1 MTNSMKNFI
10 RTFVAAVMLMFAF
23 GAVHA
28 QDATTEPRV
37 IRGSKVV
44 LIFKNLP
51 SGEAANVDGE
61 YQVSRSDGT
70 ILLPFLDGRLSVLGK
85 TARQVEDMVRSQY
98 ISQKIYSDPIVI
110 ARVGHKGED
119 LEARFVQ
126 VTGYVRAKKNL
137 PYREGMTL
145 IEAMIECGDLDDHGS
160 RKIQITRGNVT
171 RTYDYFSARDRA
183 IKLMPNDVIF
193 APRRPPFESRPRTI
207 GP

>member
-1 MTNSMKNFI
+1 MKNLI
-10 RTFVAAVMLMFAF
+10 HTLLCLLALVTVSMPSP
-23 GAVHA
+23 A

-51 SGEAANVDGE
+51 TGEAANVDGE
-61 YQVSRSDGT
+61 YLVSRSDGT
-70 ILLPFLDGRLSVLGK
+70 ILLPFLESRMSVLGK

-98 ISQKIYSDPIVI
+98 IAQKIYTDPIVI

-126 VTGYVRAKKNL
+126 VTGYVHAKKNL
-137 PYREGMTL
+137 PYREGITL
-145 IEAMIECGDLDDHGS
+145 IQALIECGDISDHGS
-160 RKIQITRGNVT
+160 RKVQITRGTVT
-171 RTYDYFSARDRA
+171 RTYDYFSARDRS

-193 APRRPPFESRPRTI
+193 VPRRPPFEGRPRTV

>member
-1 MTNSMKNFI
+1 MKNFI
-10 RTFVAAVMLMFAF
+10 NILIGLFAF
-23 GAVHA
+23 IAVSLPVMA

-70 ILLPFLDGRLSVLGK
+70 ILLPFLDSRMSVLGK

-98 ISQKIYSDPIVI
+98 IAQKIYTDPIVI

-126 VTGYVRAKKNL
+126 VTGYVQAKKNL
-137 PYREGMTL
+137 PYREGITL
-145 IEAMIECGDLDDHGS
+145 IQALIECGDISDHGS
-160 RKIQITRGNVT
+160 RKIQITRGTVT
-171 RTYDYFSARDRA
+171 RTYDYFSARDRS

-193 APRRPPFESRPRTI
+193 VPRRPPFEGRPRTV

>member
-1 MTNSMKNFI
+1 MKNILRILICIFAMLSLSL
-10 RTFVAAVMLMFAF
+10 VAM
-23 GAVHA
+23 A
-28 QDATTEPRV
+28 QDASTEPRV

-51 SGEAANVDGE
+51 AGESTNVDGE

-70 ILLPFLDGRLSVLGK
+70 IQLPFLESRVSVLGK
-85 TARQVEDMVRSQY
+85 TARQVEDMVRSAY
-98 ISQKIYSDPIVI
+98 IAQKIYTDPIVI
-110 ARVGHKGED
+110 ARVGHKGEE

-126 VTGYVRAKKNL
+126 ITGYVNAKKNL
-137 PYREGMTL
+137 PYREGITL
-145 IEAMIECGDLDDHGS
+145 IQALIECGDISDHGS
-160 RKIQITRGNVT
+160 RKIQITRGTVT

-193 APRRPPFESRPRTI
+193 VPRRPAFEGRPRTV

>member
-1 MTNSMKNFI
+1 MKKLFHI
-10 RTFVAAVMLMFAF
+10 FLCLLALFAVFMPSS
-23 GAVHA
+23 A

-51 SGEAANVDGE
+51 TGEAANVDGE

-70 ILLPFLDGRLSVLGK
+70 ILLPFLESRLSVLGK

-98 ISQKIYSDPIVI
+98 IAQKIYTDPIVI

-126 VTGYVRAKKNL
+126 VTGYVHAKKNL
-137 PYREGMTL
+137 PYREGITL
-145 IEAMIECGDLDDHGS
+145 IQALIECGDISDHVS
-160 RKIQITRGNVT
+160 RKIQITRGTVT
-171 RTYDYFSARDRA
+171 LTYDYFSARDRA

-193 APRRPPFESRPRTI
+193 VPRRPPFEGRPRTV

>member
-1 MTNSMKNFI
+1 MKNLVNVLLAFLF
-10 RTFVAAVMLMFAF
+10 FVCMSLVTM
-23 GAVHA
+23 A

-51 SGEAANVDGE
+51 TGEAANVDGE

-70 ILLPFLDGRLSVLGK
+70 IQLPFLQGRLSVLGK

-98 ISQKIYSDPIVI
+98 MSQKIYTDPIVI
-110 ARVGHKGED
+110 ARVGHKGEE
-119 LEARFVQ
+119 LEARYVQ
-126 VTGYVRAKKNL
+126 VTGYVQVKKNL
-137 PYREGMTL
+137 PYREGITL
-145 IEAMIECGDLDDHGS
+145 IQALIDCGDISDHGS

-171 RTYDYFSARDRA
+171 RTYDYFSARDRS
-183 IKLMPNDVIF
+183 IKLLPNDVIF
-193 APRRPPFESRPRTI
+193 VPRRPPFEERPRTV